1 MGAIPSNE
9 RKSVDQVVID
19 LGDSSDSRRL
29 ADEYVTTRKSY
40 RLNTGANEE
49 RRTSNYCVLLVL
61 GF

>member
-19 LGDSSDSRRL
+19 LGVSSDSRRL

-40 RLNTGANEE
+40 RLTTGANE
-49 RRTSNYCVLLVL
+49 LVITVCYEFL
-61 GF
+61 RF